1 MRVSVASDRGCY
13 QDGVQLKLYY
23 VRYIVPGVATIPGIS
38 SLAPGPSLSQIN
50 DSHVAEKWSEWKEL
64 WEHYSVDKE
73 ERDVQVTRDW
83 TSIGPKARKVFKTW
97 HLSATERK
105 VSSSVSTTTTIR
117 ERIFTESSVVF
128 LIHGN
133 KSLANHVIAM

>member
-38 SLAPGPSLSQIN
+38 SFAPGPSLSQIN

-83 TSIGPKARKVFKTW
+83 TSIGPKA
-97 HLSATERK
+97 
-105 VSSSVSTTTTIR
+105 
-117 ERIFTESSVVF
+117 
-128 LIHGN
+128 
-133 KSLANHVIAM
+133 KSLKLGIYRLPRGRCHRAFRQLLQSEKEYSRRAVSFF